1 VFASASFCLLE
12 SVCVRALGFGIEVLA
27 DNQKSAWRSL
37 PTSKGRYIDVG
48 LWRYSRHPNYF
59 GEWTLWAG
67 QFVLCA
73 SSWAWAAGGDQGGAF
88 PGAGWLCVLSPLFVY
103 FLLNH
108 VSGVPLLEK
117 KADERWG
124 GEAAYQAYKRET
136 WVFFLLPAWRTAAS
150 LASMGSIDAEGAGTY
165 VSPTPQTAS
174 VEST

>member
-1 VFASASFCLLE
+1 MLE
-12 SVCVRALGFGIEVLA
+12 SVCFRTLGFGIEVLA
-27 DNQKSAWRSL
+27 DHQKSTWRML

-59 GEWTLWAG
+59 GEWVLWVG

-73 SSWAWAAGGDQGGAF
+73 GSWAWTEGGSDQQVGAF

-136 WVFFLLPAWRTAAS
+136 WVFFLFPAWRTAAS
-150 LASMGSIDAEGAGTY
+150 DASMDAEGSGTY
-165 VSPTPQTAS
+165 VSPTPQTQPS
-174 VEST
+174 